1 MIDYYAMN
9 GDDSDGSDDDFQSK
23 KNVIKKT
30 PISSVSAAPKKTTK
44 VNKLKLAT
52 RRETKEPIVKQND
65 DQSSFTKLKPKKNEV
80 DEFTPT
86 QVWFFYY
93 FQIVYLFF
101 TCRISIL
108 HFQVQILCL
117 RLIFQLLN
125 QT

>member
-52 RRETKEPIVKQND
+52 RRETKEPIVKQYD

-86 QVWFFYY
+86 QVWFFII
-93 FQIVYLFF
+93 FKL
-101 TCRISIL
+101 CISFL
-108 HFQVQILCL
+108 PAVLAFYTSRSKYCV
-117 RLIFQLLN
+117 
-125 QT
+125 